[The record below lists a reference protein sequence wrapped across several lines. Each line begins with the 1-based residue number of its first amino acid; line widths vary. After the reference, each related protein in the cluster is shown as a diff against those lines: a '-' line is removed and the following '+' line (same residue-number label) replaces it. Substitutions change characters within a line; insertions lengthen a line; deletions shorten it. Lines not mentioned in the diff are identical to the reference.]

1 MGSSLKSFIKDVR
14 NAKTFSDERTIIT
27 KQSAK
32 IRTKLRDD
40 HLSSSKKR
48 ENIQKLLYLYI
59 LGEPTHFAQVEC
71 INLIA
76 SDQFVD
82 KRLGYLS
89 TSLLLDESQDLL
101 TLLTNL
107 LNNDLNHPN
116 NKYIVSLALSTLG
129 SLSSYDLA
137 KDLYPDVLHLIE
149 TSNDPFILSKSL
161 QCLSKLISKDFELTI
176 LSILPI
182 DIFVKKFFSNNK
194 NDLLLTNNVWL
205 SICKFLQSIV
215 ILLLSSFSSSSN
227 SDLLSD
233 QFLTDLNHFFSSIIP
248 KLFYQLSSLNVKNYE
263 SSYDVQGVRDPF
275 LQCEIILTLK
285 YLFKLSK
292 LSTNHFIS
300 LINDHYNK
308 FMDLLTQLINNSS
321 LNLNKNPNNA
331 ILYEITMT
339 IFELE
344 MDQSLRLLGVNILAN
359 FLKPCNNNNNNNNS
373 AVVHG
378 KRSKNNHINNSNS
391 NNIKYVAL
399 NTLIKVIKYEPS
411 AIAKHRKF
419 ISQCLYDTDISI
431 KFKALELTFTILN
444 KDNLVELTEELIK
457 FLKDIFSNNNG
468 THNYVYFDIDESNDL
483 INYTVDNFLKNCN
496 LFDSNQDAIKLRSL
510 FEILKIVGNI
520 ISIDQL
526 NEFLI
531 IINNIENWQVKI
543 NSLIE
548 NISNNMINNRIVTNN
563 ISWNLIMVWS
573 IGEYGDSIITKANS
587 NITSNHLI
595 NYLNQLNILYSQ
607 NFKNPLISN
616 LSINKHSYYD
626 YITMIQYILTSALK
640 LSSKINQN
648 DAHNIEL
655 LRQIILSHQKD
666 SNLMLQIK
674 SNQYESIFNQGIN
687 IKRIILDSMPKFI
700 KQDDNN
706 NNTSDHNKIQPNQ
719 NRNNNQ
725 NELLLDLLSD
735 INDNLNQEKSTSSGP
750 ITVPNNNHN
759 NKPISKTTTL
769 TLPKDNIDLIFKTD
783 LLEVYSHIVDVQPG
797 NAHLELFFK
806 PIKTFVKS
814 IHSLCAVSKQ
824 QKLTLGHLYPH
835 NTDIEMNQIV
845 KQSLKIVGS
854 GKLKLRVK
862 LTLVTVSSNSISDE
876 TQEIQFDYK
885 FNETI

>member
-14 NAKTFSDERTIIT
+14 NAKTLSDERTIIT

-116 NKYIVSLALSTLG
+116 NKYIISLALSTLG

-137 KDLYPDVLHLIE
+137 KDLYPDVIHLIE

-161 QCLSKLISKDFELTI
+161 QCLSKLISKDFDLTI
-176 LSILPI
+176 LSILPT
-182 DIFVKKFFSNNK
+182 DIFVKKFFSKNK

-205 SICKFLQSIV
+205 GICKFLQSII
-215 ILLLSSFSSSSN
+215 ILLLSSFSSLSN
-227 SDLLSD
+227 SALLSD
-233 QFLTDLNHFFSSIIP
+233 QFLIDLNNCFSFIIP
-248 KLFYQLSSLNVKNYE
+248 KLFYQLSSLNIKNYE
-263 SSYDVQGVRDPF
+263 SNYDVQGVRDPF

-292 LSTNHFIS
+292 ISTKHFKSI
-300 LINDHYNK
+300 INDHYNK

-344 MDQSLRLLGVNILAN
+344 MNQSLRLLGVNILAN
-359 FLKPCNNNNNNNNS
+359 FLKPYNNNDNNNT
-373 AVVHG
+373 VVHG
-378 KRSKNNHINNSNS
+378 KRNKNNHNNNN

-399 NTLIKVIKYEPS
+399 NTLIKVIKFEPN

-419 ISQCLYDTDISI
+419 ISQCLYDADISI
-431 KFKALELTFTILN
+431 KFKALELTFAILN
-444 KDNLVELTEELIK
+444 KDNLIELTDELIK
-457 FLKDIFSNNNG
+457 FLKDILSNNNS
-468 THNYVYFDIDESNDL
+468 THNYVYFDIDESYDL
-483 INYTVDNFLKNCN
+483 INYTVDNFLKNCD
-496 LFDSNQDAIKLRSL
+496 LFDTDQDAIKLGSL

-526 NEFLI
+526 NEFLV
-531 IINNIENWQVKI
+531 IINNVENWQAKI

-548 NISNNMINNRIVTNN
+548 NISNNMVDNRIITNN
-563 ISWNLIMVWS
+563 ISWNLVIVWS
-573 IGEYGDSIITKANS
+573 IGEYGDSIITKSNG

-616 LSINKHSYYD
+616 LSTNKHSYND
-626 YITMIQYILTSALK
+626 YIIMIQYVLTSALK
-640 LSSKINQN
+640 LSAKINQN
-648 DAHNIEL
+648 DAHNIES
-655 LRQIILSHQKD
+655 LRQIILNHQKD

-674 SNQYESIFNQGIN
+674 SNQYESIFNQSID

-700 KQDDNN
+700 KQIDNN
-706 NNTSDHNKIQPNQ
+706 NNNSNPHYNKVQTDQ
-719 NRNNNQ
+719 RGNNNQ

-735 INDNLNQEKSTSSGP
+735 INDDSNQEKSTPSVFT
-750 ITVPNNNHN
+750 TVTNSNNNN
-759 NKPISKTTTL
+759 EAVNKITIL
-769 TLPKDNIDLIFKTD
+769 TLPKENVDLIFSTD
-783 LLEVYSHIVDVQPG
+783 LLEVYSHIIDVQPG

-806 PIKTFVKS
+806 PIKTFLKT

-824 QKLTLGHLYPH
+824 QKLTLGHIYPQ
-835 NTDIEMNQIV
+835 NTDIEVNQIV
-845 KQSLKIVGS
+845 KQSLKIAGS
-854 GKLKLRVK
+854 GKLKLRIK
-862 LTLVTVSSNSISDE
+862 LTLVTVSANFISEE
-876 TQEIQFDYK
+876 TQEIQFDHK
-885 FNETI
+885 FNEVI

>member
-14 NAKTFSDERTIIT
+14 NAKTLSDERAIIT

-82 KRLGYLS
+82 KRLGYLA

-116 NKYIVSLALSTLG
+116 NKYIISLALSTLG

-137 KDLYPDVLHLIE
+137 KDLYPDVIHLIE

-161 QCLSKLISKDFELTI
+161 QCLSKLISKDFDLTI

-182 DIFVKKFFSNNK
+182 DVFIQKFFANK
-194 NDLLLTNNVWL
+194 NNGPLLTNNVWL
-205 SICKFLQSIV
+205 GVCKFLQSIV
-215 ILLLSSFSSSSN
+215 VLLLSFFSSSSD
-227 SDLLSD
+227 SALLSD
-233 QFLTDLNHFFSSIIP
+233 QFLTDLNNCFSFIVP
-248 KLFYQLSSLNVKNYE
+248 KLFHQLSSLNIKNYE
-263 SSYDVQGVRDPF
+263 SNYDVQGVRDPF

-292 LSTNHFIS
+292 MSTTNHSNSI
-300 LINDHYNK
+300 LNDHYNK

-339 IFELE
+339 IFELD
-344 MDQSLRLLGVNILAN
+344 MNQSLRLLGVNILAN
-359 FLKPCNNNNNNNNS
+359 FLKPYNDNTSNTAVHVKRSKSNHNNNNNN
-373 AVVHG
+373 
-378 KRSKNNHINNSNS
+378 

-399 NTLIKVIKYEPS
+399 NTLTKVINFEPN
-411 AIAKHRKF
+411 AIAKHRNF
-419 ISQCLYDTDISI
+419 ISQCLYDADISI
-431 KFKALELTFTILN
+431 KFKALELTFAILN
-444 KDNLVELTEELIK
+444 KDNLAELTKELIK
-457 FLKDIFSNNNG
+457 FLKDIFSTNNNI
-468 THNYVYFDIDESNDL
+468 HNYVYFDIDESTDL
-483 INYTVDNFLKNCN
+483 VNYTVDNFLKNCD
-496 LFDSNQDAIKLRSL
+496 LFDPDQDAVKLGSL

-526 NEFLI
+526 NEILI
-531 IINNIENWQVKI
+531 IINNVENWQVKI
-543 NSLIE
+543 DSLID
-548 NISNNMINNRIVTNN
+548 NISNNMVNNRIATNN
-563 ISWNLIMVWS
+563 ISWNLIMIWS
-573 IGEYGDSIITKANS
+573 IGEYGDSMITKS
-587 NITSNHLI
+587 NGTITSNHLI

-616 LSINKHSYYD
+616 LSTNKHSYSD

-640 LSSKINQN
+640 LSAKINQN
-648 DAHNIEL
+648 DAHNIES
-655 LRQIILSHQKD
+655 LRQIILSHQRD

-674 SNQYESIFNQGIN
+674 SNQYESIFNQSIN
-687 IKRIILDSMPKFI
+687 IRRIILDSMPKFI
-700 KQDDNN
+700 KQFNN
-706 NNTSDHNKIQPNQ
+706 NPNYNKVQTNPSG
-719 NRNNNQ
+719 NNNQ
-725 NELLLDLLSD
+725 NDLLLDLLSD
-735 INDNLNQEKSTSSGP
+735 INDNSNQEKGAPSVLT
-750 ITVPNNNHN
+750 TVTNNNYN
-759 NKPISKTTTL
+759 NEPINKITAL
-769 TLPKDNIDLIFKTD
+769 TLPKDNVDLIFEND
-783 LLEVYSHIVDVQPG
+783 FLQVYSHIIDVQPG
-797 NAHLELFFK
+797 HAHLELYFK
-806 PIKTFVKS
+806 PIKTSLKT

-824 QKLTLGHLYPH
+824 QKLTLGYIQPQ
-835 NTDIEMNQIV
+835 NTDIEVNQIV

-854 GKLKLRVK
+854 GKLKLRIK
-862 LTLVTVSSNSISDE
+862 LTMATVSLDSSSGA
-876 TQEIQFDYK
+876 TQEIQFDHR